1 LYFGLIRFAQPRR
14 CVTMDLCCR
23 QLSLGGIRIDA
34 LEQRDLIQLVERAKQ
49 TKDKLLILNHNLH
62 SLYLH
67 EANAAFRA
75 LYKQASYV
83 YIDGLP
89 VVWLGQMAGLPL
101 TKSHRMTFIDSF
113 DSILEDAAERDWRIF
128 YLGSTDA
135 VLAKALKILRER
147 HKKLII
153 SGRNGFLPNCPAE
166 VDAVIAE
173 INRFGADILFVGMG
187 MPTQEMWLIEHRAK
201 LCASAILTS
210 GGTLDYVAGC
220 AYRPPA
226 WAGKLGLYGL
236 FRLFFDPKRLWRRY
250 LIEPIIVAKLLSP
263 RLLRQRL
270 SIQADPQKTYVR
282 RSPVRSILSVVSRQ
296 RLAWM
301 RPPGTPVETAP
312 DIG

>member
-1 LYFGLIRFAQPRR
+1 LYFGLIRFVQPRR
-14 CVTMDLCCR
+14 CVTMDLCSR

-75 LYKQASYV
+75 LYKQASYI

-101 TKSHRMTFIDSF
+101 TTSHRMTFIDCF
-113 DSILEDAAERDWRIF
+113 DNILEDAAERDWRIF

-236 FRLFFDPKRLWRRY
+236 FLLFFDPKRLWRRY

-270 SIQADPQKTYVR
+270 NLHADPQKTYVR
-282 RSPVRSILSVVSRQ
+282 RSPIRSILSVVSRQ

>member
-1 LYFGLIRFAQPRR
+1 M
-14 CVTMDLCCR
+14 VDLCSR
-23 QLSLGGIRIDA
+23 ELSLGGIRIDA
-34 LEQRDLIQLVERAKQ
+34 LEPSDLIQIVERAKQ
-49 TKDKLLILNHNLH
+49 TQNKLLILNHNLH

-89 VVWLGQMAGLPL
+89 VIWLGRMAGLPL
-101 TKSHRMTFIDSF
+101 TSSHRMTFLDCF
-113 DSILEDAAERDWRIF
+113 DSILADAAERGWRIF
-128 YLGSTDA
+128 YLGSTEA
-135 VLAKALKILRER
+135 VLTKALKILRER

-153 SGRNGFLPNCPAE
+153 SGRNGFLPNRAAE

-173 INRFGADILFVGMG
+173 INGFGTDILFVGLG
-187 MPTQEMWLIEHRAK
+187 MPIQEMWLAEHQAK
-201 LCASAILTS
+201 LCASAILTC
-210 GGTLDYVAGC
+210 GGTLDYVAGD

-226 WAGKLGLYGL
+226 WAGKLGLYGV

-250 LIEPIIVAKLLSP
+250 LIEPIFLARLLSL

-270 SIQADPQKTYVR
+270 RIHVDRQKTCPR
-282 RSPVRSILSVVSRQ
+282 RLPIRSILSVVWRQ
-296 RLAWM
+296 KFAWM
-301 RPPGTPVETAP
+301 RSTAR